1 VKQISAKPALLAA
14 TVFALSCAECG
25 GGTETAR
32 AKLGRPANPT
42 TSIGIRQRTTQDAAR
57 GDVGSPKTYKR
68 SSMVT
73 KSYRRPLAME
83 QKRKTSSQSWQA
95 AHGKSHGR
103 PASGEKLS
111 KRQIARSGFASFY
124 SEGSD
129 TASGER
135 FDKHKLNAAHRS
147 LPFGTHLRVTNVV
160 NGKTVTVRVNDR
172 GPFVHGRIIDVTSAA
187 AEALG
192 MVNVGVV
199 KVTLDI
205 VRQRSGKNV
214 VSVPNEGRPDRKST
228 TPSAIASAQ
237 RMPAKALMHGH
248 SAWKALAGPPSR
260 PPPSPNASRRVRLV
274 GGEMPSVRNEGQHSA
289 RRDPPLT
296 RDPDLEA
303 GGVAQVPVLPQG
315 QIRAA
320 RALTRKHEIT
330 PYVVENRV
338 QPRPRF

>member
-57 GDVGSPKTYKR
+57 SDVGSPKTYKR

-111 KRQIARSGFASFY
+111 KRQITRSGFASFY

-147 LPFGTHLRVTNVV
+147 LPFGTHLRVT
-160 NGKTVTVRVNDR
+160 
-172 GPFVHGRIIDVTSAA
+172 S
-187 AEALG
+187 
-192 MVNVGVV
+192 
-199 KVTLDI
+199 
-205 VRQRSGKNV
+205 
-214 VSVPNEGRPDRKST
+214 
-228 TPSAIASAQ
+228 
-237 RMPAKALMHGH
+237 
-248 SAWKALAGPPSR
+248 
-260 PPPSPNASRRVRLV
+260 
-274 GGEMPSVRNEGQHSA
+274 
-289 RRDPPLT
+289 
-296 RDPDLEA
+296 
-303 GGVAQVPVLPQG
+303 
-315 QIRAA
+315 
-320 RALTRKHEIT
+320 
-330 PYVVENRV
+330 
-338 QPRPRF
+338 